1 VAERVVPPPGE
12 PDDPLA
18 ELRERVR
25 DAQRAAERLAAEAA
39 EGGAA
44 VAGEYGEQ
52 TGSTRTPP
60 SGWASENEEG
70 GAGGWAGADSTTHE
84 IRALVDLV
92 DSLRR
97 LLPEDL
103 RAQLA
108 DLVRQLLLVLRAIID
123 WLVSRIERGPPGT
136 AHEVEDIPI
145 S

>member
-1 VAERVVPPPGE
+1 VSGPGE
-12 PDDPLA
+12 SDDPLA

-25 DAQRAAERLAAEAA
+25 DAQRAAERLAAEASDAA
-39 EGGAA
+39 ESNPAR
-44 VAGEYGEQ
+44 
-52 TGSTRTPP
+52 TGSDSARTPP
-60 SGWASENEEG
+60 SGWASDEDG
-70 GAGGWAGADSTTHE
+70 DTGPDATTRE

-108 DLVRQLLLVLRAIID
+108 ELVRQLLLVLRAIID
-123 WLVSRIERGPPGT
+123 WLVSRIERGPPGA